1 MNDKEKEIRQI
12 NKDALGKMADFC
24 MDLAKLVFAGIIIA
38 GIIDLSADKVMLV
51 WSGSLV
57 VVLLLISWYLLF
69 IRSRR
74 RI

>member
-1 MNDKEKEIRQI
+1 
-12 NKDALGKMADFC
+12 MADFC
-24 MDLAKLVFAGIIIA
+24 IDLAKLVFAGIIIA

-57 VVLLLISWYLLF
+57 VVLLLVSWYLLF

-74 RI
+74 RL

>member
-1 MNDKEKEIRQI
+1 MNNIEKEKKQI
-12 NKDALGKMADFC
+12 NKEALGKMADFC
-24 MDLAKLVFAGIIIA
+24 IDLAKLVFAGIIIA

-57 VVLLLISWYLLF
+57 VVLLLVSWYLLF

-74 RI
+74 RL

>member
-1 MNDKEKEIRQI
+1 MNNIEKEKKQI
-12 NKDALGKMADFC
+12 NKEALGKMADFC
-24 MDLAKLVFAGIIIA
+24 IDLAVFAGIIIA

-57 VVLLLISWYLLF
+57 VVLLLVSWYLLF

-74 RI
+74 RL

>member
-1 MNDKEKEIRQI
+1 
-12 NKDALGKMADFC
+12 MADFC
-24 MDLAKLVFAGIIIA
+24 IDLAVFAGIIIA

-57 VVLLLISWYLLF
+57 VVLLLVSWYLLF

-74 RI
+74 RL

>member
-1 MNDKEKEIRQI
+1 MNEKEKEERKIQ
-12 NKDALGKMADFC
+12 KEALGKMADFC
-24 MDLAKLVFAGIIIA
+24 IDLAKLVFAGIIIA

-69 IRSRR
+69 KRSKR